1 MSKPMALFFA
11 IFSVLL
17 MCATAISIS
26 YSGWLAL
33 LFFVLTIF
41 SIGTGFIVNAKMRRR
56 GQG

>member
-11 IFSVLL
+11 VFSVLL

-33 LFFVLTIF
+33 LFFVLTVF
-41 SIGTGFIVNAKMRRR
+41 SIGAGFIVSAKMRRR
-56 GQG
+56 RQG